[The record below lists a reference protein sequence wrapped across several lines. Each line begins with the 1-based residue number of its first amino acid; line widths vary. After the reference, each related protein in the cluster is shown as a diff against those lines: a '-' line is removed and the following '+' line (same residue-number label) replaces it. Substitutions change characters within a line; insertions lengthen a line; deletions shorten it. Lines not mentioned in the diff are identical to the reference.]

1 MGALTKRISFWR
13 DDRGDAVVEATI
25 LFPIIMMIF
34 AGLVLLAVYLPE
46 RAALQN
52 ATQYA
57 ATMLATEQ
65 SDTWLKY
72 DADNAQYKWETDKG
86 NLTNVYMQLLSA
98 VTGGPDPKSAE
109 KIVTKIEGNR
119 ILSTKGDLEVS
130 CTIVNYIVYKEVK
143 VTATRTIVPPVDLS
157 FVGFP
162 TQIPISVTSTAIV
175 QNGDEFVRSL
185 DIAADFIDYINE
197 KYNLGLENVTSSLEK
212 VWDFLGVG

>member
-1 MGALTKRISFWR
+1 MTKRISFWR

-72 DADNAQYKWETDKG
+72 DAENAEYKWETNKA
-86 NLTNVYMQLLSA
+86 NLPNVYMQLLSA
-98 VTGGPDPKSAE
+98 VVGGPDAKDAE

-119 ILSTKGDLEVS
+119 IISTDGSLEVS
-130 CTIVNYIVYKEVK
+130 CTIVNFIIYKEVQ
-143 VTATRTIVPPVDLS
+143 VTARRTIKPPVDLS

-162 TQIPISVTSTAIV
+162 KEIPITVTSTAMV

-185 DIAADFIDYINE
+185 DLAADFIDYVNK
-197 KYNLGLENVTSSLEK
+197 KYNLHLENVTSALDK
-212 VWDFLGVG
+212 PWAFLGIN

>member
-1 MGALTKRISFWR
+1 MTKRISFWR
-13 DDRGDAVVEATI
+13 DNRGDAVVEATI

-72 DADNAQYKWETDKG
+72 DADNAEYKWETNKA
-86 NLTNVYMQLLSA
+86 NLPNVYMQLLSA
-98 VTGGPDPKSAE
+98 IVGGPDAKSAE

-119 ILSTKGDLEVS
+119 IISVGGNLEVS
-130 CTIVNYIVYKEVK
+130 CTIVNYFVYKEVQ
-143 VTATRTIVPPVDLS
+143 VTATRTISPPVDLS

-162 TQIPISVTSTAIV
+162 KEISISVTSTAIV

-185 DIAADFIDYINE
+185 DIAADFIDYVNK
-197 KYNLGLENVTSSLEK
+197 KYNLGLEKVTSSLGK